1 MTSLPANI
9 RVNAAF
15 PFPALTQGLGPVTVL
30 RQNGVWSIGFS
41 TNISLSWT
49 ALQIF
54 NAGITTSFVGTNTI
68 STLSPFTLTG
78 TTGTVTASQSSIIFN
93 PSGGFTVTL
102 PDPTLVP
109 GQWLDLK
116 LIANQ
121 TVASATANVVPITGG
136 AAGTAI
142 FPATSGK
149 WARLQSNG
157 VNWSIMAA
165 N

>member
-1 MTSLPANI
+1 MTFPADI

-15 PFPALTQGLGPVTVL
+15 PFPALVQGNGPVTVAKAS
-30 RQNGVWSIGFS
+30 GIWTIGFGTS
-41 TNISLSWT
+41 LSLSWT

-54 NAGITTSFVGTNTI
+54 NAGITTSFVATNTI
-68 STLSPFTLTG
+68 STLSPVTLTG
-78 TTGTVTASQSSIIFN
+78 TSGTVSASQSSVIFN

-142 FPATSGK
+142 FPATQGK